1 MAKRSNP
8 KVEEVN
14 ARVWGF
20 KITRAGSDSLS
31 KVNLVKSA
39 VTSILASPNRLH
51 YGFEV
56 EVELSSAHH
65 ITVIIRCQHHDAGGN
80 TLTTTTT
87 RLFHKLSSD
96 IDHPFK
102 HVPDTQGS
110 ESWDEDPVGDSPAIT
125 QKKKRQEKRK

>member
-1 MAKRSNP
+1 M
-8 KVEEVN
+8 
-14 ARVWGF
+14 
-20 KITRAGSDSLS
+20 
-31 KVNLVKSA
+31 KSA

-102 HVPDTQGS
+102 HVPDTQRS
-110 ESWDEDPVGDSPAIT
+110 ESWDEDPVGDSPTIT
-125 QKKKRQEKRK
+125 QKKTKENKETGGWGKVSLRVGHLIKMRMDGRAERLAMILPCYKR